1 MTSMMRRSFIV
12 GPLTVALLVSL
23 TPAAAH
29 AAAAPTAK
37 QLKRALITKW
47 KGKKADLV
55 RSGTGRSVVA
65 GQDDWAL
72 SLVPARCRTAATA
85 GLLFNGHLRGRPA
98 AMSMLSVGGSFYG
111 QVLVSVPPSTRL
123 PAQTVPPRCGRFTA
137 KYDGRRITVRIREV
151 TDLPRIPGAK
161 VSALKMTFSPS
172 PWKHITRPETMLT
185 VVRKGSIVM
194 ETYSDRNGNVEQVA
208 NAFTEAA
215 WRRIS

>member
-1 MTSMMRRSFIV
+1 MMRRSFIV

-111 QVLVSVPPSTRL
+111 QVLVSGRRPPGCPRRPCRRAAAGSRPST
-123 PAQTVPPRCGRFTA
+123 TA
-137 KYDGRRITVRIREV
+137 
-151 TDLPRIPGAK
+151 GASPYG
-161 VSALKMTFSPS
+161 SA
-172 PWKHITRPETMLT
+172 R
-185 VVRKGSIVM
+185 
-194 ETYSDRNGNVEQVA
+194 
-208 NAFTEAA
+208 
-215 WRRIS
+215 